1 MAGSNLP
8 TVRRFKYEDYP
19 DAPKWF
25 EQFLSGLNL
34 FVDPIYQM
42 VGGNIGY
49 SNILAPQLYTVTIT
63 APASG
68 NVTFNF
74 TNPLR
79 ISPSGVTV
87 GNIYETGKA
96 STHPTSPVS
105 IFWHSSQGTI
115 YVDQVTNLTATKSY
129 VVTLIV
135 F

>member
-8 TVRRFKYEDYP
+8 TIRRFKYEDYP

-25 EQFLSGLNL
+25 EMFLQGLNL
-34 FVDPIYQM
+34 FIDPIYQM
-42 VGGNIGY
+42 VSGNIGY
-49 SNILAPQLYTVTIT
+49 SNLTAPQLFTKTIT

-74 TNPLR
+74 MNPLR
-79 ISPSGVTV
+79 ISPSAVTMGNIHVV
-87 GNIYETGKA
+87 GNP

-105 IFWHSSQGTI
+105 VFWHVSQNSI
-115 YVDQVTNLTATKSY
+115 YIDQITNLTAATSY